1 MQGGC
6 FEGVRHAEFDLVVG
20 GLQVA
25 DAWEQVAQAIFEI
38 WVLAQVDFI
47 RIASGHGFHGS
58 VTGPEVRAAQG
69 ADTRDF
75 H

>member
-1 MQGGC
+1 
-6 FEGVRHAEFDLVVG
+6 
-20 GLQVA
+20 LQVA

-58 VTGPEVRAAQG
+58 VTGPEVRAAQS